1 MSDREPL
8 HIFHIAREDG
18 TSLFLHPFLDRQR
31 VMERMESYDLEG
43 LYGREPRVEA
53 ITQFRNELY
62 RLIEDEVR
70 DWIGESRFIPRFLIS
85 AGVFLLVYVG
95 LSLAVRDPLPVV
107 DEIALSLGAAI
118 AAFLLR
124 RRRDM
129 RSDAALSRRMKL
141 RSKVDGIVFSESE
154 FVSRLEDLLHTEESA
169 TSDTIVDRLS
179 GANGEAE
186 LDPAYQQ
193 QAGEFLSY
201 LKAKFASAEYR
212 KQEKRL
218 LSKDKSGIG
227 EREKESL
234 QRWASHRKVDLPLFA
249 LYVRL
254 KRHIA
259 RRATG

>member
-31 VMERMESYDLEG
+31 VMERMESHTLEG

-95 LSLAVRDPLPVV
+95 LSVAVRDPLPVV
-107 DEIALSLGAAI
+107 DEIAIALGAAI

-129 RSDAALSRRMKL
+129 RSDEALSRRMKL

-154 FVSRLEDLLHTEESA
+154 FVKQLEDLLHSEEGSSTEA
-169 TSDTIVDRLS
+169 IVERLS
-179 GANGEAE
+179 ANGEAE
-186 LDPAYQQ
+186 LDPSYQGE
-193 QAGEFLSY
+193 ASEFLSY
-201 LKAKFASAEYR
+201 LKAKFGSSEYR

-218 LSKDKSGIG
+218 LGKDRGGMNSRD
-227 EREKESL
+227 REHIA
-234 QRWASHRKVDLPLFA
+234 RWAASRKVDLPLFA
-249 LYVRL
+249 LYLRL
-254 KRHIA
+254 KRRLA
-259 RRATG
+259 KRPTG

>member
-31 VMERMESYDLEG
+31 VMERLEAHPLEG

-95 LSLAVRDPLPVV
+95 LSLTVRDPLPVV
-107 DEIALSLGAAI
+107 DEIALALGAAI
-118 AAFLLR
+118 GAFMLR

-129 RSDAALSRRMKL
+129 RSDAALSKRMKL

-154 FVSRLEDLLHTEESA
+154 FVKELEGLLHDEESSSA
-169 TSDTIVDRLS
+169 ESIVDGLS
-179 GANGEAE
+179 RNGEAE
-186 LDPAYQQ
+186 LGAEHEGE
-193 QAGEFLSY
+193 AGEVLSY
-201 LKAKFASAEYR
+201 LKAKLGAADYK

-218 LSKDKSGIG
+218 LSRDRGG
-227 EREKESL
+227 LNDREKENL
-234 QRWASHRKVDLPLFA
+234 KRWAASKKIDLPLFA

-254 KRHIA
+254 KRRLA
-259 RRATG
+259 KRAAG